1 MSLLWKKAGRKRMYF
16 NTFKKMNQNG
26 GFTLIE
32 VIVTLIVAAILG
44 TVLFTFMGST
54 MRGSVQPLLGVQNA
68 NTAGQVMENIITD
81 YNKLNFDDIGSST
94 TVALSTL
101 KTDVQNGNVS
111 TNTPYFGAYT
121 IVYNDYVTLN
131 SNGATAP
138 IADTTGNNW
147 TLRVSIKQGS
157 QTLTTLFTK

>member
-1 MSLLWKKAGRKRMYF
+1 MYLNILKRMK
-16 NTFKKMNQNG
+16 NNG

-32 VIVTLIVAAILG
+32 VIITLTVAAILG
-44 TVLFTFMGST
+44 TILVTFMGST
-54 MRGSVQPLLGVQNA
+54 LTGSVSPLLRVQNS
-68 NTAGQVMENIITD
+68 NIVGQAMENITAD
-81 YNKLNFDDIGSST
+81 YNKLNWDDIGAST

-101 KTDVQNGNVS
+101 KTHVQNGNVS

-147 TLRVSIKQGS
+147 TLRVSITQES